1 MKRRGGASGQPVKRR
16 PPSISPAKARK
27 APTAPVSIDHTPEQF
42 DRLKRER
49 DEALEQQSATSKV
62 LGVISSSP
70 TDVQPVFDLIAKSAT
85 RLCKAQFSHVFR
97 FDGALIHFVALH
109 GYLPEAA
116 KDIPRGYPMAPG
128 KGSAAARSILNCS
141 VVEIPDILA
150 DHEYAHRELAI
161 SANFRSIV
169 AVPMLKDGRPIGA
182 IAIARSQIGRL
193 PADKSSCC
201 GHSLTKRSSPS
212 RTCGCSTKCRRA
224 APNSFSR

>member
-1 MKRRGGASGQPVKRR
+1 MTSARRSCHGATAWICIGLGIVVNRRGRHETARWSERTAGQGR

-109 GYLPEAA
+109 GYSPEAA
-116 KDIPRGYPMAPG
+116 KEIPRGYPMAPG
-128 KGSAAARSILNCS
+128 KGSAAARAILNGT
-141 VVEIPDILA
+141 VEEIPDILA
-150 DHEYAHRELAI
+150 DHEYAHREFAI

-169 AVPMLKDGRPIGA
+169 
-182 IAIARSQIGRL
+182 RS
-193 PADKSSCC
+193 PC
-201 GHSLTKRSSPS
+201 
-212 RTCGCSTKCRRA
+212 
-224 APNSFSR
+224 